1 MWFFI
6 KELIFF
12 CIEKFF
18 LNISRQFARVFS
30 DQKRFS
36 VLKTLPCA
44 NIGNEE
50 IGQQLLKKI
59 NVFGNVILDVKAD
72 NPWRILPFSDEVEVG
87 IDGFLWL
94 NDLSIVNN
102 QSSRELSQ
110 AWIETFP
117 LNRLNKNVQSS
128 SSRLG
133 AIVRNYIYLENCS
146 KSEQLKKINKMLKND
161 YLFLNFYKNFS
172 FNILERLCICHSLVL
187 SGYAFNFT
195 KKKQKKVIKYMIKLF
210 ILYKN
215 KLKKGQIRSPE
226 ELSKVFFL
234 LLETIEIST
243 KLESNKPSSEEKKL
257 RKISYFFG
265 SSLRYLQF
273 DNGSLVSAH
282 GGSLGD
288 YDRYVRLLGEIK
300 NYKEGDE
307 VSDLGFKRLNGA
319 RLSMIID
326 ASAPLY
332 GKRNGIAHAGFSSFE
347 LYYGTK
353 AIFVNCGGGSR
364 FGHQYR
370 KYCQSSK
377 AHNVLLF
384 NEKSQCSFGKKIFS
398 RGNSYYYIKDG
409 PRNTKISCENSIT
422 EKTIELSHDAYKKD
436 YNISVNRRLS
446 MDLVKNC
453 VIGQDTVFPEGNLKK
468 NLIDAS
474 FTLYFHLHPS
484 ISCKKRRNGVM
495 LEIPGNKKMF
505 FSHKGGNL
513 RLEKSTYTGN
523 FNEPQEITMMVI
535 ENSVKQSEGKIN
547 WKLEEFID

>member
-1 MWFFI
+1 M
-6 KELIFF
+6 
-12 CIEKFF
+12 
-18 LNISRQFARVFS
+18 
-30 DQKRFS
+30 
-36 VLKTLPCA
+36 
-44 NIGNEE
+44 
-50 IGQQLLKKI
+50 
-59 NVFGNVILDVKAD
+59 
-72 NPWRILPFSDEVEVG
+72 
-87 IDGFLWL
+87 
-94 NDLSIVNN
+94 
-102 QSSRELSQ
+102 
-110 AWIETFP
+110 
-117 LNRLNKNVQSS
+117 
-128 SSRLG
+128 
-133 AIVRNYIYLENCS
+133 
-146 KSEQLKKINKMLKND
+146 
-161 YLFLNFYKNFS
+161 
-172 FNILERLCICHSLVL
+172 
-187 SGYAFNFT
+187 
-195 KKKQKKVIKYMIKLF
+195 
-210 ILYKN
+210 
-215 KLKKGQIRSPE
+215 
-226 ELSKVFFL
+226 
-234 LLETIEIST
+234 LLETIEIAT

-422 EKTIELSHDAYKKD
+422 EKIVELSHDAYKKD
-436 YNISVNRRLS
+436 YNIFVNRRIS

-453 VIGQDTVFPEGNLKK
+453 GIGQDTVFPGGDLKK

-474 FTLYFHLHPS
+474 VTLYFHLHPS
-484 ISCKKRRNGVM
+484 ISCKKMRNGVM

-505 FSHKGGNL
+505 FSHKEGNL

-547 WKLEEFID
+547 WKLEEFFD

>member
-6 KELIFF
+6 KELVFF
-12 CIEKFF
+12 AIEKFF
-18 LNISRQFARVFS
+18 LNISRQFALVFS
-30 DQKRFS
+30 GQKRLS

-44 NIGNEE
+44 NIGNEA

-110 AWIETFP
+110 AWIQTFP
-117 LNRLNKNVQSS
+117 LNRLNKNVRSS
-128 SSRLG
+128 SSRLQ
-133 AIVRNYIYLENCS
+133 AIVRNYMYLANCS
-146 KSEQLKKINKMLKND
+146 ESEQLKKIKKILKND
-161 YLFLNFYKNFS
+161 YLFLNFYRNFS
-172 FNILERLCICHSLVL
+172 FNLLERLCICHSLVL

-195 KKKQKKVIKYMIKLF
+195 KKKQKKAVRSMIKLF

-215 KLKKGQIRSPE
+215 RLKKGQIRSPE

-234 LLETIEIST
+234 LLETIEIAI
-243 KLESNKPSSEEKKL
+243 KLESGKPSSLEEKL
-257 RKISYFFG
+257 RKTSYFFG

-288 YDRYVRLLGEIK
+288 FDRYVRLLGEIK

-326 ASAPLY
+326 VSAPLY
-332 GKRNGIAHAGFSSFE
+332 GKRDGIAHASFSSFE

-364 FGHQYR
+364 FGHQYT

-384 NEKSQCSFGKKIFS
+384 NEKSQCTFGKKSFS
-398 RGNSYYYIKDG
+398 RRNSYYYIKDG
-409 PRNTKISCENSIT
+409 PRNTKFSCENSLT
-422 EKTIELSHDAYKKD
+422 EKIVELSHDAYHKD
-436 YNISVNRRLS
+436 YHISVNRRIS

-453 VIGQDTVFPEGNLKK
+453 VMGKDTVFPENNLKE
-468 NLIDAS
+468 NLIDS
-474 FTLYFHLHPS
+474 SVMLYFHLHPS
-484 ISCKKRRNGVM
+484 ISCKKRRNGVL

-505 FSHKGGNL
+505 FTHKGGNL

-523 FNEPQEITMMVI
+523 FNEPQEITKMVI

>member
-1 MWFFI
+1 
-6 KELIFF
+6 
-12 CIEKFF
+12 
-18 LNISRQFARVFS
+18 
-30 DQKRFS
+30 
-36 VLKTLPCA
+36 
-44 NIGNEE
+44 
-50 IGQQLLKKI
+50 
-59 NVFGNVILDVKAD
+59 
-72 NPWRILPFSDEVEVG
+72 
-87 IDGFLWL
+87 
-94 NDLSIVNN
+94 
-102 QSSRELSQ
+102 
-110 AWIETFP
+110 
-117 LNRLNKNVQSS
+117 
-128 SSRLG
+128 
-133 AIVRNYIYLENCS
+133 
-146 KSEQLKKINKMLKND
+146 
-161 YLFLNFYKNFS
+161 
-172 FNILERLCICHSLVL
+172 
-187 SGYAFNFT
+187 
-195 KKKQKKVIKYMIKLF
+195 MIKLF

-234 LLETIEIST
+234 LLETIEIAT
-243 KLESNKPSSEEKKL
+243 KLERGEPSSEEEKL

-384 NEKSQCSFGKKIFS
+384 NEKSQCSFGKYIFS

-409 PRNTKISCENSIT
+409 PRNTKISCENSLT
-422 EKTIELSHDAYKKD
+422 EKIVELSHDAYKKD
-436 YNISVNRRLS
+436 YHISVNRRLS

-453 VIGQDTVFPEGNLKK
+453 VIGQDTVSPEGNLKK

-474 FTLYFHLHPS
+474 VTLYFHLHPS
-484 ISCKKRRNGVM
+484 ISCKKRRNGVL
-495 LEIPGNKKMF
+495 LEIPGDKKMF
-505 FSHKGGNL
+505 FTHKGGNL